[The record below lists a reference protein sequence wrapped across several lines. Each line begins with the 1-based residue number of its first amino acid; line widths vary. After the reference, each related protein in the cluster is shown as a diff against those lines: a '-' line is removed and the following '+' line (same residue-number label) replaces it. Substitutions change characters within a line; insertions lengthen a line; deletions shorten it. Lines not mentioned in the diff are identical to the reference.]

1 MICNQECLYFPEIKN
16 VNFQIVDGVK
26 YRTNSTPYICLST
39 DKKIIKPECPYFKK
53 RKILQ
58 LNEDD
63 NSAKL

>member
-26 YRTNSTPYICLST
+26 YRTNSKPYICLYT
-39 DKKIIKPECPYFKK
+39 DKKIIKQECPYFKK
-53 RKILQ
+53 RKMLQ
-58 LNEDD
+58 FKEDD